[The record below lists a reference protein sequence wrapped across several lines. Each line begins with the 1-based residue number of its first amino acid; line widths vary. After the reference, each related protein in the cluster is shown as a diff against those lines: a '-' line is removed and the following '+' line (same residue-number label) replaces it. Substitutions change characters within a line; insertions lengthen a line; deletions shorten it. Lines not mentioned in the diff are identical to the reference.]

1 MIRRWF
7 LIGACVL
14 FIGTLISAR
23 PAAAAADPAAVVI
36 SLGNH
41 ALEVLGNNV
50 DPKLRVARFRQ
61 LFSEDFDVPGIA
73 RFVLGR
79 YWRVATEPQQQE
91 FVKLFADY
99 IALAYS
105 NRLAEYSGETLHVTG
120 TRPAPDGSVVSS
132 EIVRPNGA
140 PPAKVD
146 WVLTKADCASAR
158 YGGHWDAIKG
168 VCHPIKT
175 DCFAWAEFW
184 AGGLTYYGGF
194 IGASVGAFYLLRR
207 DRFPFWKAADMA
219 GFTVPLGLAF
229 GRMGCLL
236 AGCCFGVRTDEPW
249 ALSFPVHSPASESQW
264 KLHLLPSMA
273 VQSLPVHPTQVY
285 ESAASLAISAVCMLV
300 IHPRKRY
307 DGQVFASFVA
317 LYAAARFILEFWRD
331 DDRGGFAHLSTSQLL
346 GIALVAFA
354 LGIHVVKGRR
364 ATVQPLPA

>member
-7 LIGACVL
+7 IAGACTL
-14 FIGTLISAR
+14 IAGILISAR
-23 PAAAAADPAAVVI
+23 PAAAAADPAAVI
-36 SLGNH
+36 TSLGNQ

-146 WVLTKADCASAR
+146 WVLTPHDGAYKISDVVVE
-158 YGGHWDAIKG
+158 G
-168 VCHPIKT
+168 V
-175 DCFAWAEFW
+175 
-184 AGGLTYYGGF
+184 
-194 IGASVGAFYLLRR
+194 
-207 DRFPFWKAADMA
+207 
-219 GFTVPLGLAF
+219 
-229 GRMGCLL
+229 
-236 AGCCFGVRTDEPW
+236 
-249 ALSFPVHSPASESQW
+249 
-264 KLHLLPSMA
+264 SMA
-273 VQSLPVHPTQVY
+273 VTQRS
-285 ESAASLAISAVCMLV
+285 EFASV
-300 IHPRKRY
+300 IQRNG
-307 DGQVFASFVA
+307 GQVQGLITA
-317 LYAAARFILEFWRD
+317 LRQKTEAAGLR
-331 DDRGGFAHLSTSQLL
+331 
-346 GIALVAFA
+346 
-354 LGIHVVKGRR
+354 
-364 ATVQPLPA
+364 